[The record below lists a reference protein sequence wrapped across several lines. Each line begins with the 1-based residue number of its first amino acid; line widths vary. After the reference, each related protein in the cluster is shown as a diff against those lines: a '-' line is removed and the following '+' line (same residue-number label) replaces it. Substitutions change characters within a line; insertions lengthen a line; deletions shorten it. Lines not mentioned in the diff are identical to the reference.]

1 MSDKHFVDSFSVIS
15 FDIFKQVLLSY
26 YGLTF
31 VYIYLHILILVI
43 HAMSMFVLLLMI
55 NPPTP
60 TLRQHTQKHEFQIY
74 LLIREGW
81 HLMHIHKGGREWQ

>member
-1 MSDKHFVDSFSVIS
+1 MNWDLMSDKHFVDSFSVIS

-55 NPPTP
+55 NPPDQSTNP
-60 TLRQHTQKHEFQIY
+60 HPKRTHPKT
-74 LLIREGW
+74 
-81 HLMHIHKGGREWQ
+81 